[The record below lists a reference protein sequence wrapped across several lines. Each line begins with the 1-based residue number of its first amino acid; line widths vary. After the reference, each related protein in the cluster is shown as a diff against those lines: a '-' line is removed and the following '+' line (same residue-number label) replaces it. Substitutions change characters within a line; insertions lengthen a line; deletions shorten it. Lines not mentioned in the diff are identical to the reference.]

1 MGGWRTLVGIA
12 VGVVLLGASVAPSRG
27 QVIPPKATVTSP
39 EGKSIEEAQ
48 QEAYDGPKARIAV
61 SRFTDKTGKGWW
73 TGAIGDGMAD
83 MMSTALF
90 NTNRYIVLERQ
101 ILGDVLKEQD
111 LGASGRIKRGTEAAV
126 GEIEGAELLITGA
139 VTEFEGAASGVGGA
153 IGGFG
158 GVGRILGGIAGGVKN
173 AHMAIDVRVVDARTS
188 RIVAATSV
196 EGEASDFNLGA
207 ALAGPVGGGAL
218 GGALGGWS
226 KTPTEKALR
235 LCIQEAVKFIVAKT
249 PQTYYHYKPA
259 GAGVAATPPP
269 GTPPPPPPASGQ
281 PVGAPAV
288 ATALPASPA
297 GPASPGGTPQTLKIL
312 QSVRADLD
320 KDLVA
325 DLNEVKLR
333 GAIVSV
339 VVTLRF
345 TGNRQQ
351 SEHLLVNQA
360 KSTVLNY
367 DSGET
372 SPAINLDGFYDGR
385 MKPGE
390 VKTLRATFKA
400 PKDAKKVGITLS
412 GLGTFDDVEITH

>member
-1 MGGWRTLVGIA
+1 MG
-12 VGVVLLGASVAPSRG
+12 SVEPS
-27 QVIPPKATVTSP
+27 QAQLIPPKATVTTP
-39 EGKSIEEAQ
+39 GGPSIEEAQ

-83 MMSTALF
+83 MTATALF
-90 NTNRYIVLERQ
+90 HTNRYIVLERQ
-101 ILGDVLKEQD
+101 ALGDVLKEQD
-111 LGASGRIKRGTEAAV
+111 LGASGRIKRGSEAPI

-139 VTEFEGAASGVGGA
+139 VTEFEGAASGVGGGL
-153 IGGFG
+153 GGFG

-173 AHMAIDVRVVDARTS
+173 AHMAIDVRVIDTKTS

-196 EGEASDFNLGA
+196 EGEASDFNLGV

-235 LCIQEAVKFIVAKT
+235 ICIQEAVKFIASKT

-259 GAGVAATPPP
+259 GAAVATAPAPAV
-269 GTPPPPPPASGQ
+269 PPPPPPAGG
-281 PVGAPAV
+281 PPAGAPAV
-288 ATALPASPA
+288 ATALPSDAT
-297 GPASPGGTPQTLKIL
+297 GTPQALKVI
-312 QSVRADLD
+312 QTIRADLD
-320 KDLVA
+320 KELVA
-325 DLNEVKLR
+325 DLNEVRLR
-333 GAIVSV
+333 GSIVSV

-345 TGNRQQ
+345 TGNKKESEFLSVQQ
-351 SEHLLVNQA
+351 G
-360 KSTVLNY
+360 KSVVLNY
-367 DSGET
+367 DSGES
-372 SPAINLDGFYDGR
+372 SPALNLDGFHSGR

-412 GLGTFDDVEITH
+412 GLGTFEDVVITQ